1 MRVFILGCG
10 RVGAKLA
17 DLLDREGHEVTIMDT
32 DPEAFQRL
40 GRGFRG
46 QVIVG
51 IGIDEDA
58 LRKAGVGQSDA
69 FVAVTE
75 GDNTNVM
82 ASQIA
87 QKIFQVPHVISQLKD
102 PLRGDVFHLLGIE
115 TISPTVLGADQI
127 RALVDE
133 YAASMAAQRGSS
145 SRDLT

>member
-17 DLLDREGHEVTIMDT
+17 ELLDQEGHQVSIMDG
-32 DPEAFQRL
+32 DPEAFRRL
-40 GRGFRG
+40 GRDFRG
-46 QVIVG
+46 QAIVG

-58 LRKAGVGQSDA
+58 LRRAGLDQADA

-87 QKIFQVPHVISQLKD
+87 QHIFQVPHVVSQVKD
-102 PLRGDVFHLLGIE
+102 PLRGDIFHLLGIE

-133 YAASMAAQRGSS
+133 FAASTAAQRGSA
-145 SRDLT
+145 